1 MGPTICAMAD
11 RAHRAPDPPTTKPV
25 ARPHRRAHEHQVLK
39 LQRQVGNRA
48 VAAFINALA
57 VQRAKEGDGP
67 TNDIGIIQQQLNA
80 VGASPRLAITGRF
93 DAATTTATK
102 AFQKK
107 LITEKVAGVTEDGI
121 VDGVTHAQLKARAPS
136 VNISGSDTVVVG
148 PGNTQ
153 VPLNPALGTHAQLQ
167 IGAKG
172 VGVRELQERLNNSG
186 AAGKKLRVDGD
197 FGPKTDAGLKTFQ
210 TGAKVT
216 ANGIA
221 DPGTWAKLEAAGAA
235 TQGHVEFDWRE
246 EVEGVKN
253 VGLRAG
259 YDWKLSKTALS
270 VTVGIT
276 FQKKQKNVEGRI
288 GEWLSDIKQIWS
300 TFKAVNHSDP
310 KKKSVNLNFEAK
322 RGGKDHT
329 VDVFQFNPA
338 LKKVDRPKS
347 RSDSGTWYTIDP
359 RRSMAPHEFG
369 HLIGL
374 ADEYN
379 RVEEHYLNVTGEEPA
394 VGDTAGLLADA
405 TKTAGDI
412 KAKLP
417 LDDTLAAP
425 IAASNDARWGA
436 NLAGIITTALG
447 RKQGGF
453 SRLVAQEYAKANAGA
468 SVYTDI
474 QKAFNDKSVPGFQD
488 NLSASVRPFLYSN
501 RSLMGT
507 MQTTPA
513 KGAGG
518 KDAPEHEHPI
528 EPRHVQPFV
537 NLLAKEW
544 TLQTGKADVWK
555 PERR

>member
-1 MGPTICAMAD
+1 MGPTLWAMAD

-25 ARPHRRAHEHQVLK
+25 ARPHRRAQEHHVLK

-48 VAAFINALA
+48 IAAFINALA
-57 VQRAKEGDGP
+57 VQRVKEGDGP

-93 DAATTTATK
+93 DAATTAATK

-172 VGVRELQERLNNSG
+172 VAVRELQERLNNSG

-253 VGLRAG
+253 VGLRAS

-288 GEWLSDIKQIWS
+288 SEWLSDIKQIWS

-310 KKKSVNLNFEAK
+310 KKKSVNLEFEAK
-322 RGGKDHT
+322 RGGKDHS

-338 LKKVDRPKS
+338 LKKADRPKS
-347 RSDSGTWYTIDP
+347 RSNSGTWYTIDP

-379 RVEEHYLNVTGEEPA
+379 RVEEHYVNVTGEEPA

-405 TKTAGDI
+405 TKTAADI

-417 LDDTLAAP
+417 LDDKLTAP
-425 IAASNDARWGA
+425 IDPSNDARWGA
-436 NLAGIITTALG
+436 NLAAVITAALG

-453 SRLVAQEYAKANAGA
+453 SRLVAQEYAKANGGA
-468 SVYTDI
+468 SAYTDI

-518 KDAPEHEHPI
+518 KDAPEHEHPV

>member
-1 MGPTICAMAD
+1 MC
-11 RAHRAPDPPTTKPV
+11 
-25 ARPHRRAHEHQVLK
+25 
-39 LQRQVGNRA
+39 
-48 VAAFINALA
+48 
-57 VQRAKEGDGP
+57 
-67 TNDIGIIQQQLNA
+67 
-80 VGASPRLAITGRF
+80 SPY
-93 DAATTTATK
+93 
-102 AFQKK
+102 
-107 LITEKVAGVTEDGI
+107 
-121 VDGVTHAQLKARAPS
+121 
-136 VNISGSDTVVVG
+136 
-148 PGNTQ
+148 
-153 VPLNPALGTHAQLQ
+153 
-167 IGAKG
+167 
-172 VGVRELQERLNNSG
+172 
-186 AAGKKLRVDGD
+186 
-197 FGPKTDAGLKTFQ
+197 Q
-210 TGAKVT
+210 TGAIAITTVT
-216 ANGIA
+216 SNSNTGEILDADMEINAVDKSFTDVIMDPEPRPGI
-221 DPGTWAKLEAAGAA
+221 
-235 TQGHVEFDWRE
+235 
-246 EVEGVKN
+246 EVHDLQN
-253 VGLRAG
+253 TL
-259 YDWKLSKTALS
+259 T
-270 VTVGIT
+270 
-276 FQKKQKNVEGRI
+276 
-288 GEWLSDIKQIWS
+288 
-300 TFKAVNHSDP
+300 
-310 KKKSVNLNFEAK
+310 
-322 RGGKDHT
+322 
-329 VDVFQFNPA
+329 
-338 LKKVDRPKS
+338 
-347 RSDSGTWYTIDP
+347 
-359 RRSMAPHEFG
+359 HEFG

-417 LDDTLAAP
+417 LDDKLAAP
-425 IAASNDARWGA
+425 IDPSNDARWGA
-436 NLAGIITTALG
+436 NLAAVITAALG

-453 SRLVAQEYAKANAGA
+453 SRLVAQEYAKANGGA

>member
-1 MGPTICAMAD
+1 MTD
-11 RAHRAPDPPTTKPV
+11 RAHRARPQATSV
-25 ARPHRRAHEHQVLK
+25 AGQRTRAPESPIMK
-39 LQRQVGNRA
+39 MQREVGNRA
-48 VAAFINALA
+48 ISAFVNALA
-57 VQRAKEGDGP
+57 VQRVKEGDGP
-67 TNDIGIIQQQLNA
+67 SQVVGVIQQQLNA
-80 VGASPRLAITGRF
+80 VGATPRLAITGRF

-107 LITEKVAGVTEDGI
+107 LIAEKIAGVVEDGI

-136 VNISGSDTVVVG
+136 ANISGSDTVIVG

-153 VPLNPALGTHAQLQ
+153 VPLTPAAGTHKQLQ
-167 IGAKG
+167 AGAKG
-172 VGVRELQERLNNSG
+172 VAVRELQERLNNSG

-197 FGPKTDAGLKTFQ
+197 FGPKTDAGLKLFQ
-210 TGAKVT
+210 TSAKVP

-221 DPGTWAKLEAAGAA
+221 DPATWAKLETAGAA

-253 VGLRAG
+253 VGLRAS
-259 YDWKLSKTALS
+259 YDWKLSKTALTI
-270 VTVGIT
+270 TVGIN

-288 GEWLSDIKQIWS
+288 NEWLADIKQIWS
-300 TFKAVNHSDP
+300 TFKAVNQNDP

-329 VDVFQFNPA
+329 VNVFRFDPT
-338 LKKVDRPKS
+338 LKKADRPLS
-347 RSDSGTWYTIDP
+347 RSNSSTWYTIDN

-394 VGDTAGLLADA
+394 VGDTAGTAAAA

-412 KAKLP
+412 KAQLP
-417 LDDTLAAP
+417 LNDKLTAP
-425 IAASNDARWGA
+425 IAPANDARWGA
-436 NLAGIITTALG
+436 NLAAVITTALG

-453 SRLVAQEYAKANAGA
+453 SRFVAQEYAKANAGA
-468 SVYTDI
+468 SAYGDI
-474 QKAFNDKSVPGFQD
+474 QKAFNDKAVTGFQ
-488 NLSASVRPFLYSN
+488 NNFSASVTPFLYSN

-507 MQTTPA
+507 METTPA
-513 KGAGG
+513 KGGGG
-518 KDAPEHEHPI
+518 KGAPPHEHPI

>member
-1 MGPTICAMAD
+1 MTE
-11 RAHRAPDPPTTKPV
+11 RAQRAPRPQTTNSA
-25 ARPHRRAHEHQVLK
+25 ARPRPRLREHQVLK

-67 TNDIGIIQQQLNA
+67 SNDVGIIQQQLNA

-107 LITEKVAGVTEDGI
+107 LIAEKVAGITEDGI

-136 VNISGSDTVVVG
+136 VTISGTDTVVVG

-153 VPLNPALGTHAQLQ
+153 VPLNPALGTHALLQ
-167 IGAKG
+167 VGAKG
-172 VGVRELQERLNNSG
+172 VAVRELQERLNNSG
-186 AAGKKLRVDGD
+186 SAGKKLRVDGD

-221 DPGTWAKLEAAGAA
+221 DPGTWTKLEAAGAA

-253 VGLRAG
+253 VGLRAS

-288 GEWLSDIKQIWS
+288 SEWLSDIKQIWS

-338 LKKVDRPKS
+338 LKKADRPKS
-347 RSDSGTWYTIDP
+347 RSNSGTWYTIDP

-379 RVEEHYLNVTGEEPA
+379 RIEEHYVNVTGEEPA

-417 LDDTLAAP
+417 LDDKLTAP
-425 IAASNDARWGA
+425 IDPSNDARWGA
-436 NLAGIITTALG
+436 NLAAVITAALG

-537 NLLAKEW
+537 NLLVKEW